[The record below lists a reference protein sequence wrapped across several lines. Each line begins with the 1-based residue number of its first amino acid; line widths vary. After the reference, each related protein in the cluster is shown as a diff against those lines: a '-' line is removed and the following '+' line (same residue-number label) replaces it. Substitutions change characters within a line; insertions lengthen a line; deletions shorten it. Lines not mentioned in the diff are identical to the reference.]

1 MDIKSENIN
10 NDVLN
15 VYLSGEMNKD
25 TVSQF
30 GKFFDNINEL
40 KIVLDMKDIQYIS
53 SAGLRSLVL
62 LAKKVYA
69 YNGEIII
76 SNLTG
81 LVKEIIEVS
90 GFDELFKIFDTT
102 DDAVSYFK

>member
-1 MDIKSENIN
+1 MDIKAEKMN

-15 VYLSGEMNKD
+15 VSLSGEMNKD
-25 TVSQF
+25 TVAQF
-30 GKFFDNINEL
+30 GKFFNDIKEL
-40 KIVLDMKDIQYIS
+40 KILLDMKDIQYIS

-69 YNGEIII
+69 YDGEIVI

-102 DDAVSYFK
+102 DDAVKYFK